1 MVDTVCLSHVS
12 DSKCRIIFSSVS
24 RFVFVME
31 RASGC
36 VVVCEFIYTP
46 LFRWNFGLQSINVFL
61 IGSIHAIMH
70 PTM

>member
-1 MVDTVCLSHVS
+1 
-12 DSKCRIIFSSVS
+12 
-24 RFVFVME
+24 ME